1 MMLDRERVS
10 AAPNERVSRG
20 TTHMH
25 EPRCAVITGAAP
37 GIGRRTAEV
46 FGEAA
51 YRLALIDL
59 RMPAETLESLRALGV
74 EAFGHAGDITDE
86 RTIDEFAKET
96 VGRWGAADVLVNNAG
111 IAFISPAELT
121 SSADYRHVL

>member
-25 EPRCAVITGAAP
+25 EPRCAVITGAAQ

-59 RMPAETLESLRALGV
+59 RVPTETLESLRSLGV

-86 RTIDEFAKET
+86 GTVEAFAKQT
-96 VGRWGAADVLVNNAG
+96 LDRWGAADVLVNNAG
-111 IAFISPAELT
+111 IAFIAPA
-121 SSADYRHVL
+121 